1 MSDHH
6 EENLAS
12 DMGFADF
19 KDDQPKAVFACVM
32 GKADHLSVKRHG
44 NPIDI
49 VDAVMSV
56 ICSEPDLAAFF
67 ITGNESMLKRA
78 TMTLAQDKI
87 DETKDKTHK
96 GENQDD

>member
-12 DMGFADF
+12 DMGLADF

-32 GKADHLSVKRHG
+32 GKADQLSVKHHG

-49 VDAVMSV
+49 VNAVMSV
-56 ICSEPDLAAFF
+56 ICSNPDLAAFF
-67 ITGNESMLKRA
+67 ISGNESMLRRA
-78 TMTLAQDKI
+78 TMTLAQNKI
-87 DETKDKTHK
+87 DETKDK
-96 GENQDD
+96 GEKQDD